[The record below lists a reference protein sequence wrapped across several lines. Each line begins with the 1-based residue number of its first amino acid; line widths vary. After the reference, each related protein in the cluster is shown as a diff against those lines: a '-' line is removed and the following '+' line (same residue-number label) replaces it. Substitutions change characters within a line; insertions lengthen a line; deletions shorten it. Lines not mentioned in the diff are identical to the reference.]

1 MDFHPEHFTV
11 WTEIPSADVDRAV
24 PFYETVLMTRLEKTE
39 MGPDT
44 TWVFRTS
51 NHPNGI
57 AGHVYG
63 GKSAGDGTG
72 PTVHLAAPGKLE
84 DALDRVR
91 SAGGKVVSDPI
102 PMPFGRFAYICDLD
116 GNSIG
121 LFEPAAEAA

>member
-11 WTEIPSADVDRAV
+11 WAEIPSADLDQAIA
-24 PFYETVLMTRLEKTE
+24 FYESVLMTRLEKTE

-44 TWVFRTS
+44 TYMFKTS

-57 AGHVYG
+57 AGHLYG
-63 GKSAGDGTG
+63 GKPAGDGTG
-72 PTVHLAAPGKLE
+72 PTVHLSAPDKLE
-84 DALDRVR
+84 DTLDRVR
-91 SAGGKVVSDPI
+91 TAGGTVVSDPI

-121 LFEPAAEAA
+121 LFEAAAEAA